1 MSKLVKPGDKHAF
14 VLGVLASI
22 TAVIVWDIV
31 KNKYKLLNYKID
43 DVVKTDVNKIK
54 SV

>member
-22 TAVIVWDIV
+22 TAVIVWDMI
-31 KNKYKLLNYKID
+31 KSKYKLLNYKID
-43 DVVKTDVNKIK
+43 REVRKDVKNITNV
-54 SV
+54 